1 MSIVGAGIVGAS
13 FAYHAYKNG
22 VNKITVLSSH
32 LPGDRNQATSN
43 TWGWVNGYTSND
55 KSYANFRLANLNYWP
70 KLINYISNLN
80 YTSKGAFIWDQG
92 EKELQK
98 TIKQHQSWGQPVQ
111 ISTKSELKKHLPY
124 LNNIPTMA
132 GFGVDDLAIDGVRA
146 TKELFKASGSKIL
159 KTKVKEI
166 ICDRNNVAGVKTDDK
181 IINDNEVILTAGL
194 GAPKLLS
201 TINIPFEMH
210 SSLGLL
216 VYTKPLPKLLK
227 YPITGFD
234 FHVRQDDKGRLII
247 GGKFDDDSSQEENIK
262 GAAKKLI
269 QDMATRLNYNGNMI
283 LDHFTLGKRPLPVD
297 GRPKIGRLI
306 NQKGEKLNGIYL
318 AVMHSGIT
326 NAPLAGKFGIDEVL
340 TGKRNNLIRD
350 FFPQKTF
357 TQEEYSNV

>member
-1 MSIVGAGIVGAS
+1 MIIVGAGIVGAS
-13 FAYHAYKNG
+13 FAYHAYQNG
-22 VNKITVLSSH
+22 VDKITVLSSH
-32 LPGDRNQATSN
+32 LPGDKNQATSN
-43 TWGWVNGYTSND
+43 TWGWVNGYASND
-55 KSYANFRLANLNYWP
+55 ISYASFRLANLNYWQ
-70 KLINYISNLN
+70 KLINHIPNLN
-80 YTSKGAFIWDQG
+80 YSSKGAFIWDQV

-98 TIKQHQSWGQPVQ
+98 TIKQHQSWGQSVK

-124 LNNIPTMA
+124 LLNIPTMA

-146 TKELFKASGSKIL
+146 TKELFKASGSKII
-159 KTKVKEI
+159 KTNVKEI
-166 ICDRNNVAGVKTDDK
+166 ICESNNVIGVRADDE
-181 IINDNEVILTAGL
+181 IFNDDEVIITAGL
-194 GAPKLLS
+194 GVPKLLS
-201 TINIPFEMH
+201 TINIPFEMN

-216 VYTKPLPKLLK
+216 VYTKPLPPLLK

-234 FHVRQDDKGRLII
+234 FHARQDDKGRLII
-247 GGKFDDDSSQEENIK
+247 GGKFDDDSSQERNIK
-262 GAAKKLI
+262 DTAEKLI

-306 NQKGEKLNGIYL
+306 NQKGEKINGIYL

-326 NAPLAGKFGIDEVL
+326 NAPLAGKLGIDELL

-350 FFPQKTF
+350 FFPQKTV